1 MNTEKFKY
9 SSGTWN
15 FEGENQNAN
24 LVLCFGARDL
34 LTEENYN
41 TVKGKYPNAEIS
53 MCSTA
58 GEIYDETVSDNTI
71 SGVAIE
77 LEKTKIKTIQV
88 NISNFKDSNLC
99 GKHIS
104 NALNTDDL
112 QHILVLSDG
121 GLVNGSELVKGLN
134 SVKTKNIAI
143 TGGLAGDG
151 TNFEKTTVGLN
162 GDIESGNIVA
172 IAFYGTDLIIGH
184 GSKGGWDEFGA
195 ERTVTRSENNILFEL
210 DGKSALELYKTY
222 LGKEQVKQLP
232 GSALLFPLSVEIEY
246 DKNVVRTIL
255 SVDEKTQS
263 MTFAG
268 DIPEGAKVKLMRANF
283 DRLID
288 GAEDAAEN
296 ISLINEKAPELALLI
311 SCVGRKLILD
321 QRIEEEVEGVKEI
334 FGDKTDYVGF
344 YSYGEI
350 SPLNPNSTCELH
362 NQTMTITTYSEN

>member
-15 FEGENQNAN
+15 FEGENQNVN

-88 NISNFKDSNLC
+88 NISNFKDSNVC

-151 TNFEKTTVGLN
+151 TNFENNGQEVWYGVDGNALLSSSLHIEDGEYLVAWEDNRYLSTGHPGSYTYGLSLHEGMDIYSHEQASPLSLNPYQGPHGGSYSFRAKLSKSDEAIMMNFHQYDGPYRQYIQMVDYNLNIMGNDLGMEVDSN
-162 GDIESGNIVA
+162 GEDQKYSALCSLDNNFFLAYSSLTDMGSYAIFLQKYDDQGQEEWASPINIVEASTQDHLVKA
-172 IAFYGTDLIIGH
+172 I
-184 GSKGGWDEFGA
+184 
-195 ERTVTRSENNILFEL
+195 
-210 DGKSALELYKTY
+210 
-222 LGKEQVKQLP
+222 
-232 GSALLFPLSVEIEY
+232 
-246 DKNVVRTIL
+246 
-255 SVDEKTQS
+255 
-263 MTFAG
+263 
-268 DIPEGAKVKLMRANF
+268 IP
-283 DRLID
+283 
-288 GAEDAAEN
+288 
-296 ISLINEKAPELALLI
+296 
-311 SCVGRKLILD
+311 
-321 QRIEEEVEGVKEI
+321 
-334 FGDKTDYVGF
+334 
-344 YSYGEI
+344 
-350 SPLNPNSTCELH
+350 NPNFI
-362 NQTMTITTYSEN
+362 NFNI